1 MNREDQKMPKTDYA
15 AMSHAELVAEL
26 ERCQKR
32 LHALENLSRKHRRT
46 LRAGRKALTPK
57 TRKRA

>member
-1 MNREDQKMPKTDYA
+1 MQKTDYA

-46 LRAGRKALTPK
+46 LRAGRKALTSK
-57 TRKRA
+57 SRKRA